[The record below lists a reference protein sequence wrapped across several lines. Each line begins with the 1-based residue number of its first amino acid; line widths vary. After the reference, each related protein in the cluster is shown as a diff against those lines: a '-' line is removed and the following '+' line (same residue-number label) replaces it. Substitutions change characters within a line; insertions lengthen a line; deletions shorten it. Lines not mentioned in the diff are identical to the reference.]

1 MPKTIDWWGDTSLAL
16 DEIKVWSLGARKIA
30 IQRLDREWV
39 VWNKELDSESTSQIN
54 VTSLKTA
61 NTFSDV
67 PYSRHL
73 VMQTTDTIH
82 ISPML
87 ADRPIVAR
95 PATSLNILPG
105 EQVELYI
112 SSPLWFLMT
121 LNTNALPIVDI
132 PFLRPSDSWFGPS
145 TMEGELCYAKYT
157 DARVNLA
164 QIEKRGHRAITP
176 VLIKN
181 QHTETLVIERINL
194 PAPFLSLYTDEQQD
208 FWTQKVEITY
218 HSDSDKAGLRLKSTP
233 LNMGVGNMNLVTDA
247 RQASDNHDFVKS
259 IKSLLG

>member
-1 MPKTIDWWGDTSLAL
+1 MTKSTNWWGDVSLKRN
-16 DEIKVWSLGARKIA
+16 EIKVWSLGERKIA
-30 IQRLDREWV
+30 IQRLDKEWV
-39 VWNKELDSESTSQIN
+39 IWNQELDSESTSHIT
-54 VTSLKTA
+54 VSSLKTA
-61 NTFSDV
+61 NSFSEV
-67 PYSRHL
+67 SFSRHL
-73 VMQTTDTIH
+73 VNHTTETIH

-95 PATSLNILPG
+95 PATSLNVLPG
-105 EQVELYI
+105 EHVELYI
-112 SSPLWFLMT
+112 SSPLWFLMN
-121 LNTNALPIVDI
+121 LKHKDSPVVDI

-164 QIEKRGHRAITP
+164 QIEKREHRAITP

-194 PAPFLSLYTDEQQD
+194 PAPFLTLYVDEQQG
-208 FWTQKVEITY
+208 FWTQEVEITY
-218 HSDSDKAGLRLKSTP
+218 HSDSDKAGLRLNPTP
-233 LNMGVGNMNLVTDA
+233 PNKGMGNMTLLSDA
-247 RQASDNHDFVKS
+247 RQTSDSHHFVKS

>member
-1 MPKTIDWWGDTSLAL
+1 MAKTIGWWGEISLAL
-16 DEIKVWSLGARKIA
+16 DEVKVWSLGERKIA

-39 VWNKELDSESTSQIN
+39 IWNKELDSESTSQIT
-54 VTSLKTA
+54 VTSLKTT
-61 NTFSDV
+61 NSFSDL

-73 VMQTTDTIH
+73 VKQTTNAIH

-87 ADRPIVAR
+87 ADRSLVVR

-112 SSPLWFLMT
+112 SSPLWFLMR
-121 LNTNALPIVDI
+121 LNTKASSMVDI
-132 PFLRPSDSWFGPS
+132 PLLRPSDSWFGPS

-181 QHTETLVIERINL
+181 QHTETLIIERINL
-194 PAPFLSLYTDEQQD
+194 PAPFLTLYADEQQN
-208 FWTQKVEITY
+208 FWTQEVDITY
-218 HSDSDKAGLRLKSTP
+218 HSDSDKAGLRLKPTP
-233 LNMGVGNMNLVTDA
+233 PNQGIGIMTLISDA
-247 RQASDNHDFVKS
+247 RQISDDHHFVKS

>member
-1 MPKTIDWWGDTSLAL
+1 MAKTRNWWGDVSLAL
-16 DEIKVWSLGARKIA
+16 DEIKVWSLGERKIA
-30 IQRLDREWV
+30 IQRLEKEWV
-39 VWNKELDSESTSQIN
+39 IWNKELDSESTTQIT

-61 NTFSDV
+61 STFSDL

-73 VMQTTDTIH
+73 VSQTTDPIH
-82 ISPML
+82 ISPIL

-112 SSPLWFLMT
+112 SSPLWFLMK
-121 LNTNALPIVDI
+121 LKLKAFPIVDI

-157 DARVNLA
+157 DARVNLE

-176 VLIKN
+176 VVIKN

-194 PAPFLSLYTDEQQD
+194 PAPFLMLYADEQQD
-208 FWTQKVEITY
+208 FWTQEVEITY
-218 HSDSDKAGLRLKSTP
+218 HSDNDKAGLRLNPNPPKK
-233 LNMGVGNMNLVTDA
+233 GVGNMTLISDA
-247 RQASDNHDFVKS
+247 RQISDNHHFVKS

>member
-1 MPKTIDWWGDTSLAL
+1 MAKTKDWWGDVSLAL
-16 DEIKVWSLGARKIA
+16 NEVKVWSLGERKIA
-30 IQRLDREWV
+30 IQRLDKEWV
-39 VWNKELDSESTSQIN
+39 IWNKELDSESSSQIN
-54 VTSLKTA
+54 VSSLKTA
-61 NTFSDV
+61 NAFSDV

-73 VMQTTDTIH
+73 VNQTSDTGSIA
-82 ISPML
+82 PTL
-87 ADRPIVAR
+87 ADRPIGAR

-105 EQVELYI
+105 EDVELYI
-112 SSPLWFLMT
+112 SSPLWFLMK
-121 LNTNALPIVDI
+121 LKLKASPIVDI

-181 QHTETLVIERINL
+181 QHTETLTIERINL
-194 PAPFLSLYTDEQQD
+194 PAPFLTLYADEEQD
-208 FWTQKVEITY
+208 FWTQEVEITY
-218 HSDSDKAGLRLKSTP
+218 HSDSDKAGLRLKRTP
-233 LNMGVGNMNLVTDA
+233 PKKGMGNMTLISSA
-247 RQASDNHDFVKS
+247 RQISDNHHFVKS

>member
-1 MPKTIDWWGDTSLAL
+1 MAKTNNWWGDVSLAL
-16 DEIKVWSLGARKIA
+16 NEVKVWSLGERKIA
-30 IQRLDREWV
+30 IQRLDKEWV
-39 VWNKELDSESTSQIN
+39 IWNKELDSESSSQIN
-54 VTSLKTA
+54 VSSLKTA
-61 NTFSDV
+61 NAFNDV

-73 VMQTTDTIH
+73 VNQTTDTIN
-82 ISPML
+82 ISPTL

-105 EQVELYI
+105 EDVELYI
-112 SSPLWFLMT
+112 SSPLWFLMK
-121 LNTNALPIVDI
+121 LKLKASPIVDI

-164 QIEKRGHRAITP
+164 KIEKRGHRAITP

-181 QHTETLVIERINL
+181 QHTETLTIERINL
-194 PAPFLSLYTDEQQD
+194 PAPFLTLYADEQQD
-208 FWTQKVEITY
+208 FWTQEVEITY
-218 HSDSDKAGLRLKSTP
+218 HSDSDKAGLRLKRKP
-233 LNMGVGNMNLVTDA
+233 PNKGMGNMTVISNA
-247 RQASDNHDFVKS
+247 RQISDNHHFVKS

>member
-1 MPKTIDWWGDTSLAL
+1 MAKIKNWWGDVPLTLN
-16 DEIKVWSLGARKIA
+16 EIKVWSMGERQIA
-30 IQRLDREWV
+30 IQRLDKEWV
-39 VWNKELDSESTSQIN
+39 IWNKELNSESTSHIA

-61 NTFSDV
+61 ETFNNV

-73 VMQTTDTIH
+73 VSQTVDTIH

-95 PATSLNILPG
+95 PATPLNILPG
-105 EQVELYI
+105 EYVELYI
-112 SSPLWFLMT
+112 SSPLWFFMK
-121 LNTNALPIVDI
+121 LNAKASSIVDL

-157 DARVNLA
+157 DARVNLN
-164 QIEKRGHRAITP
+164 QIDKQGHKAITP

-194 PAPFLSLYTDEQQD
+194 PAPFLNLYADEQQD
-208 FWTQKVEITY
+208 FWTQEVEITY
-218 HSDSDKAGLRLKSTP
+218 HSDSDKAGLRLKRTP
-233 LNMGVGNMNLVTDA
+233 PNKGMGNMTLISDA
-247 RQASDNHDFVKS
+247 RQISDNHNFVKS